1 MCEGRCG
8 LRSMKGKRTLLRI
21 LIIICALVLLLTAAL
36 IWVLPAFS
44 MTGHRQTL
52 EEAFAW
58 QSDHYD
64 TSFYGKLEKTA
75 YTVNA
80 EDGYVLHAEL
90 LKNPVETTDYVII
103 SHGYTDN
110 RMGALKYV
118 PEYLDLGYNC
128 IIYDL
133 RGHGENEETFTT
145 YGIREGSDLD
155 CMIRDSR
162 ERYGDMTTLGIHGES
177 LGAATTLTCLKYKPD
192 VDFAVSDCGFSDIEG
207 VLRHMYESN
216 HMPGLLVDLA
226 DIGSRIRY
234 HYAIKDMRPIDSLA
248 DNTVPVLF
256 IHGAEDD
263 FILPSNSE
271 AMADATRGRSELCLI
286 PGAGHAE
293 SVLKEPE
300 MYEEAL
306 REFLGKLT
314 KGGQS

>member
-1 MCEGRCG
+1 
-8 LRSMKGKRTLLRI
+8 MKGKRTLLRI

-118 PEYLDLGYNC
+118 PAYLDLGFNWHKKLNARAERTFNLSIYNA
-128 IIYDL
+128 YNNRNPFLVYVYTKSEQVGDEYQEKRTL
-133 RGHGENEETFTT
+133 RQ
-145 YGIREGSDLD
+145 L
-155 CMIRDSR
+155 
-162 ERYGDMTTLGIHGES
+162 TLF
-177 LGAATTLTCLKYKPD
+177 P
-192 VDFAVSDCGFSDIEG
+192 
-207 VLRHMYESN
+207 
-216 HMPGLLVDLA
+216 
-226 DIGSRIRY
+226 
-234 HYAIKDMRPIDSLA
+234 
-248 DNTVPVLF
+248 
-256 IHGAEDD
+256 
-263 FILPSNSE
+263 ILPSISY
-271 AMADATRGRSELCLI
+271 AIS
-286 PGAGHAE
+286 
-293 SVLKEPE
+293 
-300 MYEEAL
+300 
-306 REFLGKLT
+306 F
-314 KGGQS
+314 

>member
-1 MCEGRCG
+1 M
-8 LRSMKGKRTLLRI
+8 
-21 LIIICALVLLLTAAL
+21 IICAVVLLLTAAL
-36 IWVLPAFS
+36 IWVMPAFS
-44 MTGHRQTL
+44 MTGSRQTL

-64 TSFYGKLEKTA
+64 TSFYAELEKSE
-75 YTVNA
+75 YTVSA

-90 LKNPVETTDYVII
+90 LKNPEETTDYVII

-110 RMGALKYV
+110 RMGALKY
-118 PEYLDLGYNC
+118 
-128 IIYDL
+128 
-133 RGHGENEETFTT
+133 
-145 YGIREGSDLD
+145 
-155 CMIRDSR
+155 
-162 ERYGDMTTLGIHGES
+162 
-177 LGAATTLTCLKYKPD
+177 
-192 VDFAVSDCGFSDIEG
+192 
-207 VLRHMYESN
+207 
-216 HMPGLLVDLA
+216 MPGLLLDLA

-263 FILPSNSE
+263 FILPENSE
-271 AMADATRGRSELCLI
+271 AMAAATKGRSELCLI

-300 MYEEAL
+300 MYEETL

-314 KGGQS
+314 KGRQS